1 MSTSSPPKKAP
12 RTDPESALEALKR
25 ARKRA
30 EKIAAATNTAV
41 IHWENGKIVR
51 VYPGRK
57 ADADTGSTST
67 PE

>member
-1 MSTSSPPKKAP
+1 MSTASPPKKAP

-30 EKIAAATNTAV
+30 EEIASATGTAV
-41 IHWENGKIVR
+41 IQWENGKIVR
-51 VYPGRK
+51 VYPGRQGHT
-57 ADADTGSTST
+57 DTGSNSK